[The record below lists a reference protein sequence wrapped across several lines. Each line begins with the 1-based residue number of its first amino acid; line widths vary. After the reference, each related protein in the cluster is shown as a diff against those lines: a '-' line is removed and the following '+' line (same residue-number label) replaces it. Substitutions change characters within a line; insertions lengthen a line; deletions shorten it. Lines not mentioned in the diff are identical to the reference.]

1 VERGVEG
8 EDDGAG
14 LVVDNVEGWGQGGA
28 GVVEVTWWG
37 PGWA

>member
-1 VERGVEG
+1 MEKGVEG

-14 LVVDNVEGWGQGGA
+14 LVVDDEERWGQRGA
-28 GVVEVTWWG
+28 DVVEVTWWG